1 MNSLQVAC
9 RLIPRALG
17 ARAIA
22 TTPRAMSVSMKQP
35 LDASASRGAVPST
48 DSYQK
53 FMALQTH
60 MTNDD
65 GKLVWQKGG
74 GRDAAQLY
82 TTFAL
87 IILGLGVCGQLFW
100 TMAWPRPKPEE

>member
-1 MNSLQVAC
+1 MFELGNQVQSYIETLKSMLLFLQVAC

-60 MTNDD
+60 MTVSIESLSTI
-65 GKLVWQKGG
+65 KHCVSSK
-74 GRDAAQLY
+74 
-82 TTFAL
+82 F
-87 IILGLGVCGQLFW
+87 
-100 TMAWPRPKPEE
+100 